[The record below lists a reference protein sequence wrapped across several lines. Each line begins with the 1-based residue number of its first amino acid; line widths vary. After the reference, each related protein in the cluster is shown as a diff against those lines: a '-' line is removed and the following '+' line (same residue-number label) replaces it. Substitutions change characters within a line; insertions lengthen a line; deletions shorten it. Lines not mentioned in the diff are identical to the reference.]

1 MIRYIIKRLLL
12 MIPVLLSI
20 SFILFS
26 ILNLTSGNPARIIL
40 GEGASEEA
48 VAELEEEM
56 GLNDPFFVRYGR
68 YIAGVCTG
76 NFGTSYTTG
85 RLVSEEIL
93 TRFPTTI
100 RLAFCG
106 IIFAVLV
113 GIPIGIISAIRQYSL
128 IDNISLIGTMILT
141 SMPGFWLGLMLIL
154 VFSLNLGL
162 LPTSGADSWRH
173 MILPTITVSAASL
186 ATLIRMTRTT
196 MLEVIRQDYIRTA
209 KSKGATEK
217 QIIVKHALRNALIPV
232 ITVIGIQFGTLLGGA
247 VITESVFAIN
257 GLGSYIVEA
266 VKMKDSPVVIGAVML
281 IAFVGGLVNLLVD
294 ILYTYVDP
302 RLKSQF
308 FKG

>member
-1 MIRYIIKRLLL
+1 
-12 MIPVLLSI
+12 
-20 SFILFS
+20 
-26 ILNLTSGNPARIIL
+26 
-40 GEGASEEA
+40 
-48 VAELEEEM
+48 
-56 GLNDPFFVRYGR
+56 
-68 YIAGVCTG
+68 
-76 NFGTSYTTG
+76 
-85 RLVSEEIL
+85 
-93 TRFPTTI
+93 
-100 RLAFCG
+100 
-106 IIFAVLV
+106 
-113 GIPIGIISAIRQYSL
+113 
-128 IDNISLIGTMILT
+128 
-141 SMPGFWLGLMLIL
+141 
-154 VFSLNLGL
+154 
-162 LPTSGADSWRH
+162 